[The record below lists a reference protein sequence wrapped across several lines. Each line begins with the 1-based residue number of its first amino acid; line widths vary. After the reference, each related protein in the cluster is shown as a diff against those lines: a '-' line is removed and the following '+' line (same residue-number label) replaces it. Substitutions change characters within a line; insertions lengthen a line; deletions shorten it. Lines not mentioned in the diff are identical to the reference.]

1 MLTTLGN
8 VIKDA
13 HASASAKLPAGLVLS
28 LAAYGIHPQSFLR
41 ELIGTVIMIG
51 FTFPAGKWIG
61 ADSLPV
67 AWACHAIGVILA
79 DKIGGGYHVNPAVST
94 TMYVLGEVDYN
105 ECYARIAGAMA
116 GGILSF
122 PFYLMVTDATG
133 LTPLGG
139 PDFSPEISVDA
150 FISECVA
157 TCLLLLAI
165 FILNWEMHFGK
176 FHYYIKQF
184 LTALAIRSLIEFF
197 PTAGPA
203 LNPMLG
209 TAWAIFATGKIPD
222 DPAHFFVYWV
232 GCCLGG
238 FIAAL
243 LYAIYA
249 GKEICGKKVTHGP
262 F

>member
-1 MLTTLGN
+1 
-8 VIKDA
+8 
-13 HASASAKLPAGLVLS
+13 
-28 LAAYGIHPQSFLR
+28 
-41 ELIGTVIMIG
+41 
-51 FTFPAGKWIG
+51 
-61 ADSLPV
+61 
-67 AWACHAIGVILA
+67 
-79 DKIGGGYHVNPAVST
+79 
-94 TMYVLGEVDYN
+94 
-105 ECYARIAGAMA
+105 
-116 GGILSF
+116 
-122 PFYLMVTDATG
+122 
-133 LTPLGG
+133 
-139 PDFSPEISVDA
+139 
-150 FISECVA
+150 
-157 TCLLLLAI
+157 
-165 FILNWEMHFGK
+165 MHFGK

-249 GKEICGKKVTHGP
+249 GKEICGKKLPIGP
-262 F
+262 FKKPKVSSDKKKK